1 MKVSDTFI
9 YIMKIM
15 WIDLKKIRSSSFGDI
30 QERAKSPNSEWSCT
44 STQMVRKRVSFQDRK
59 NESTPK
65 FPSIASKH
73 DIKNHSYA
81 T

>member
-1 MKVSDTFI
+1 MKVSDIFI

-15 WIDLKKIRSSSFGDI
+15 WGEILKKFVRVV
-30 QERAKSPNSEWSCT
+30 SEIYKKELKVQILNEVAL
-44 STQMVRKRVSFQDRK
+44 TQMVRKRVSFQDRK